1 MLLYVSLALAAA
13 PTTHPALDALIA
25 DAKLHG
31 TTSLYIVQDGV
42 PLVDFQ
48 RGSDTPVRM
57 MSVTKSVAALAV
69 AKLRDSGQL
78 PDVQAPLS
86 TWLPDLPEPA
96 RSVPLDA
103 VLSMTSGLDPC
114 DDLSRCGNGGDAIA
128 IAGALTRVAPVGTW
142 AYTNTAVNLVSAVV
156 GAVAGEPLDSF
167 IGREVFRPLGITD
180 ARWERDDR
188 GLPYV
193 AAGLSLTAHDLARV
207 GEMMLGDGQRD
218 GVRVLNPG
226 TVGWLTETTPSVPMY
241 GKLWWA
247 VPAGRL
253 SQSGALLDYIS
264 AVGGDASAVDRL
276 RPLVGRRWWDEMELR
291 QDQIAALGGGAAGE
305 SAWRGLAFHAPLWD
319 ADPTLYGYA
328 AEGYC
333 GQYLVVVPEA
343 KLVAVRLRRIGGVF
357 VERDQDPN
365 DLPDWPMKVV
375 RAALKDAGK

>member
-1 MLLYVSLALAAA
+1 MPPRRRSGAGGPKWVYVPSILLYVSLALAAPPPA
-13 PTTHPALDALIA
+13 HPALDALIA
-25 DAKLHG
+25 DAKRHG

-48 RGSDTPVRM
+48 RGDVTPVRM
-57 MSVTKSVAALAV
+57 MSVTKSVAALGV
-69 AKLRDSGQL
+69 AKLHDSGQL

-86 TWLPDLPEPA
+86 TWLPDLPEPD

-103 VLSMTSGLDPC
+103 VLTMTSGLDPC
-114 DDLSRCGNGGDAIA
+114 DDLSRCGNGGDAVA
-128 IAGALTRVAPVGTW
+128 IAGALPRAAPLGTW
-142 AYTNTAVNLVSAVV
+142 AYTNTAVNLISAVV
-156 GAVAGEPLDSF
+156 GSVAGEPLDSF
-167 IGREVFRPLGITD
+167 IDREVFRPLGITD
-180 ARWERDDR
+180 GRWERDDR
-188 GLPYV
+188 GLPFV
-193 AAGLSLTAHDLARV
+193 AAGLSLTAHGLARV

-226 TVGWLTETTPSVPMY
+226 TVGWLTGTTASVPMY
-241 GKLWWA
+241 GKLWW
-247 VPAGRL
+247 
-253 SQSGALLDYIS
+253 
-264 AVGGDASAVDRL
+264 
-276 RPLVGRRWWDEMELR
+276 DEMELR
-291 QDQIAALGGGAAGE
+291 RDQIAALGGGAAGE

-328 AEGYC
+328 AEGYS